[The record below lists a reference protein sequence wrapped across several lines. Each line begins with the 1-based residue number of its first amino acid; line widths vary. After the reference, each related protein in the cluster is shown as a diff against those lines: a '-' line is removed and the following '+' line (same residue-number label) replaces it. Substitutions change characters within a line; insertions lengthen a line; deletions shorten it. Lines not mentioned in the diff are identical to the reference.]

1 MKKLILSSMIL
12 LALTACSDPKKAN
25 ETNFKN
31 AINEYLTNTYPEC
44 YIKGNYPL
52 EYDQSV
58 LKYTETETL
67 DMLVSENILN
77 KTNNK
82 RIEKESW
89 SGKEREITTVVYDL
103 TEEGKKHYTA
113 NATKDYR
120 GQEVGAFCFGK
131 ASVNNISNFTEPSD
145 AFGMTISQVKYSY
158 KVSDI
163 PIWIKAEK
171 LSHKK
176 SKLKADSESVE
187 TPIETKA
194 TLILTNNGWIH
205 EKLFKK

>member
-1 MKKLILSSMIL
+1 MKKLILSSIIL
-12 LALTACSDPKKAN
+12 LALTACSDPKKPN

-31 AINEYLTNTYPEC
+31 AINEYLTAAYPEC
-44 YIKGNYPL
+44 YIKDNYPL
-52 EYDQSV
+52 EYDQSA
-58 LKYTETETL
+58 LKYVEIETL

-82 RIEKESW
+82 RIEKENW
-89 SGKEREITTVVYDL
+89 SGKEKEITTVVYDL
-103 TEEGKKHYTA
+103 TEEGKKYYTT

-120 GQEVGAFCFGK
+120 GQEVGGFCFGT
-131 ASVNNISNFTEPSD
+131 ASVDSINNFTEPSD

-158 KVSDI
+158 KVNDI
-163 PIWIKAEK
+163 PKWIKAEK
-171 LSHKK
+171 LPQKQY
-176 SKLKADSESVE
+176 KLKADSASVK

-194 TLILTNNGWIH
+194 TLILTNNGWVH